1 MPAFPKTLTAH
12 FATNRDLRNGRFDDD
27 FNRKG
32 SDQVRLGT
40 VDLKKSGKAW
50 KSGKPKVFP
59 ERSRAAEDTSRAKR
73 VWVQKGS
80 TASFDT
86 VRQTGIEN
94 KTSDILIFLHGA
106 ANDFDSAASTLGAMT
121 ELYSDADNPLLPYF
135 FTYPANGSSD
145 PLNYLFDRRDA
156 THSGGAIA
164 RSFGKLINFL
174 LERKIEERCGA
185 RIHLL
190 AHSLGVFA
198 LRRAVEEI
206 FTFPAYRPVR
216 LFDTVFLAHGD
227 DDEDTLASAGK
238 LRNLTRLTDRIVVY
252 YDGTD
257 KLLRLSDSIH
267 FDRIGQKGPN
277 PFPGTHV
284 NGCEIAAVD
293 CSGVGFD
300 LETDRQ
306 RHRHYIRASRV
317 VEDIKA
323 VMRYQTPDRDAQD
336 DRPGFWRL

>member
-1 MPAFPKTLTAH
+1 MPAFPKKLTAH
-12 FATNRDLRNGRFDDD
+12 FATNRDLRNGRFLDD
-27 FNRKG
+27 FNRNG

-40 VDLKKSGKAW
+40 VELSKSGKSW
-50 KSGKPKVFP
+50 KAGKPKVFP
-59 ERSRAAEDTSRAKR
+59 ERSRAADDASRARR

-80 TASFDT
+80 TKSFDT

-94 KTSDILIFLHGA
+94 RTSDILIFLHGA
-106 ANDFDSAASTLGAMT
+106 ANDFDTAARTLGLMT
-121 ELYSDADNPLLPYF
+121 ELYSDADDPLLPYF

-145 PLNYLFDRRDA
+145 PVNYLFDRRDA

-185 RIHLL
+185 RIHLI

-227 DDEDTLASAGK
+227 DDEDTLASPEK
-238 LRNLTRLTDRIVVY
+238 MLNLTRLTDRIVVY

-257 KLLRLSDSIH
+257 KMLRLSDSIH
-267 FDRIGQKGPN
+267 FDRLGQKGPN

-293 CSGVGFD
+293 CSGAGFD
-300 LETDRQ
+300 LEQDRQ
-306 RHRHYIRASRV
+306 RHRHYVRSSRV

-323 VMRYQTPDRDAQD
+323 VMRYQTPDRTAQE